1 MTEAVAC
8 EVANARASVGS
19 VLPDI
24 LGSGLRVVFCGTQ
37 AGAASARRR
46 AYYAGPGNK
55 FWKTLHEIGLTPERL
70 APEAFPTLSDHGIGL
85 TDVAKLTSGPD
96 TDLRRAH
103 FDIES
108 FMARMAANRPSII
121 AFNGKRAAQAVLGQP
136 RAYGLQPE
144 RLAGADIFVLP
155 STSGAASGFWSIEP
169 WRELAAH
176 LAGAA
181 TR

>member
-1 MTEAVAC
+1 M
-8 EVANARASVGS
+8 
-19 VLPDI
+19 
-24 LGSGLRVVFCGTQ
+24 RVVFCGTQ
-37 AGAASARRR
+37 AGAVSARRG

-70 APEAFPTLSDHGIGL
+70 APEAFRALPDYGIGL

-96 TDLRRAH
+96 TELRRAH
-103 FDIES
+103 FDAEG
-108 FMARMAANRPSII
+108 FVERMAACRPRIV
-121 AFNGKRAAQAVLGQP
+121 AFNGKRAAQAVFGPL
-136 RAYGLQPE
+136 RACGLQPD
-144 RLAGADIFVLP
+144 RLAGAEIFVLP

-176 LAGAA
+176 LAGTE